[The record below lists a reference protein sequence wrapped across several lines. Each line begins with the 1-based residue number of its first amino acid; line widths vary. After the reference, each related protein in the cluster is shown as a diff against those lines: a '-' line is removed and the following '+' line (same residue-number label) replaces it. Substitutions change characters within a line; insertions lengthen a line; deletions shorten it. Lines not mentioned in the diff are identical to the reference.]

1 MQSSVTVCFYSMI
14 GIGVAVALWLSAD
27 AVTGTQRLFRTLTA
41 PFFWPLYIPT
51 LLATRSSETC
61 SIAVNTIETSL
72 GQRRDNM
79 AVTIAQVEAELDQAL
94 RSLDDWAEDVLAGE
108 QERLTELRMAWRQQA
123 QHIRE
128 LDQLLKRA
136 PTDMPLSAITSP
148 DPNQAVTAG
157 TSGEL
162 SEQDTRYQSQIERC
176 ERTRHENVLKLRQ
189 VRREL
194 YDELMATLAWVRE
207 LVSMIHLA
215 KYTGEPASRAVELVQ
230 QIAAAIEGVSEA
242 NHYRSKSAV

>member
-1 MQSSVTVCFYSMI
+1 MESSVTVCFYLII
-14 GIGVAVALWLSAD
+14 GIGVAAALWLSAD
-27 AVTGTQRLFRTLTA
+27 AVTTTQRLFRTLTA
-41 PFFWPLYIPT
+41 PFFWPLYVPT
-51 LLATRSSETC
+51 LLAAKSSNLGTTA
-61 SIAVNTIETSL
+61 IDAVGTSL
-72 GQRRDNM
+72 GRQRDNM
-79 AVTIAQVEAELDQAL
+79 AITIAQVETELDQAL
-94 RSLDDWAEDVLAGE
+94 QCLDGWAEDVLAGE
-108 QERLTELRMAWRQQA
+108 QERITELRMAWRQQA

-128 LDQLLKRA
+128 LDQLLQRA
-136 PTDMPLSAITSP
+136 PTDTPLAAITSP
-148 DPNQAVTAG
+148 DPNQAAAQ
-157 TSGEL
+157 SGERGL
-162 SEQDTRYQSQIERC
+162 SDQDTRYQSQIERC

-242 NHYRSKSAV
+242 HHCRS